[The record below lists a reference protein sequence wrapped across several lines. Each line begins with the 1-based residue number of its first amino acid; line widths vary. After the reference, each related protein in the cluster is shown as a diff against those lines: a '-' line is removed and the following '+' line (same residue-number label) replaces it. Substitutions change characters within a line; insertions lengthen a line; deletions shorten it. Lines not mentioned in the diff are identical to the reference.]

1 MADALDLK
9 SKDLLKGRVGSTPTS
24 DTPKCRKL
32 DDDCMNRIAV
42 VGAGIS
48 GLATAWYLTR
58 DGHRV
63 EVFEAQDRIGGVI
76 ATLEADFTGS
86 NLGDRLLIECGA
98 DNFATLMPDAW
109 DLVRQMGL
117 ESEFITPK
125 KDYRIAQVVCRGR
138 LYPIPNGFSLMQ
150 PTRMGSI
157 LATPIL
163 SVSGKLRVL
172 KEAFVPAKRD
182 SQDESV
188 ESFAVRR
195 LGRECFERLVE
206 PIVGG
211 IFTAKADKLSMQA
224 AMPQFLRMERE
235 HGSLIRAAFAK
246 RRQQT
251 AENRSARE
259 ASGARYDQFTA
270 PKLGMKWWLGKLAEP
285 LGESL
290 HLNHRVETL
299 ERDGDSTWTLRVVNQ
314 TDKSSRIERFDK
326 VCLAVPSYA
335 AGSLLRNIDGVLA
348 GGLESIQY
356 ASSAI
361 AVLALRRDEIRPEA
375 LCFGSIAPTIEKRN
389 CLAVSLSSEKYAGR
403 CPEDTVIM
411 RAFMGGAVRPELLEH
426 SDEKLLELAFAEV
439 KALFGIR
446 TRPSYQRLVRW
457 NRAMPQYEVGHVQ
470 RVASIREQISKYPGL
485 ALAGNAYD
493 GVGIPQCIRGAKQ
506 AATMLGAR
514 DLKHRDT

>member
-1 MADALDLK
+1 
-9 SKDLLKGRVGSTPTS
+9 
-24 DTPKCRKL
+24 
-32 DDDCMNRIAV
+32 MNRIAV

-48 GLATAWYLTR
+48 GLAAAWYLQR
-58 DGHRV
+58 DGHQV
-63 EVFEAQDRIGGVI
+63 HVFEGQDRLGGVI
-76 ATLEADFTGS
+76 DTLGETCSGEPY
-86 NLGDRLLIECGA
+86 LIECGA

-109 DLVRQMGL
+109 ELVQQMGL

-125 KDYRIAQVVCRGR
+125 KDYRIAQVVRRGR

-163 SVSGKLRVL
+163 SVAGKLRVL
-172 KEAFVPAKRD
+172 REALVPAKKD
-182 SQDESV
+182 GLDESV

-211 IFTAKADKLSMQA
+211 IFTAKADQLSMQA
-224 AMPQFLRMERE
+224 AMPQFVRMEQE

-246 RRQQT
+246 RRQQS

-270 PKLGMKWWLGKLAEP
+270 PKLGMKWWLSKLAEP
-285 LGESL
+285 LGDRL
-290 HLNHRVETL
+290 RLNHQVELL
-299 ERDGDSTWTLRVVNQ
+299 ERHSEGGWELQVV
-314 TDKSSRIERFDK
+314 DRLKGERRAARFDG

-335 AGSLLRNIDGVLA
+335 AARLLRNIDGVLA
-348 GGLESIQY
+348 GGLESIEY

-389 CLAVSLSSEKYAGR
+389 CLAISLSSEKYAGR
-403 CPEDTVIM
+403 CPDGTVLM
-411 RAFMGGAVRPELLEH
+411 RAFMGGSVRPEMLEY
-426 SDEKLLELAFAEV
+426 SDDRLLELAFAEV
-439 KALFGIR
+439 QALFGVR
-446 TRPSYQRLVRW
+446 TKPHYQRLVRW
-457 NRAMPQYEVGHVQ
+457 NRAMPQYHVGHVD
-470 RVASIREQISKYPGL
+470 RVKRIRELMSKYPGL

-493 GVGIPQCIRGAKQ
+493 GVGIPQCIRSAKR
-506 AATMLGAR
+506 AMK
-514 DLKHRDT
+514 DLFKANPVA

>member
-1 MADALDLK
+1 MK
-9 SKDLLKGRVGSTPTS
+9 
-24 DTPKCRKL
+24 
-32 DDDCMNRIAV
+32 RIAV
-42 VGAGIS
+42 IGAGIT
-48 GLATAWYLTR
+48 GLATAWYLHR
-58 DGHRV
+58 DGHEV
-63 EVFEAQDRIGGVI
+63 HVFEAQDRIGGVI
-76 ATLEADFTGS
+76 DTLVEPSSGES
-86 NLGDRLLIECGA
+86 SSGESYLIECGA
-98 DNFATLMPDAW
+98 DNFATLMPEAW

-117 ESEFITPK
+117 ESEFITPNQ
-125 KDYRIAQVVCRGR
+125 DYRIAQVVCRGR

-163 SVSGKLRVL
+163 SVAGKLRVL
-172 KEAFVPAKRD
+172 REAFVPAKRD
-182 SQDESV
+182 DQDESV

-211 IFTAKADKLSMQA
+211 IFTAKADRLSMQA
-224 AMPQFLRMERE
+224 AMPQFVRMERE

-246 RRQQT
+246 RRQQS

-285 LGESL
+285 LGGNL
-290 HLNHRVETL
+290 HLNHRVEML
-299 ERDGDSTWTLRVVNQ
+299 ERDGDSSWTLRVVNQ
-314 TDKSSRIERFDK
+314 TDKSSRIERFDE

-335 AGSLLRNIDGVLA
+335 AGALLKNIDAELA
-348 GGLESIQY
+348 SGLESIQY

-361 AVLALRRDEIRPEA
+361 AVLALKRDEIRPEA

-411 RAFMGGAVRPELLEH
+411 RAFMGGAVRPELLDH

-439 KALFGIR
+439 QALFGVR

-457 NRAMPQYEVGHVQ
+457 NRAMPQYHVGHVQ
-470 RVASIREQISKYPGL
+470 RVASIRDQISKYPGL

-493 GVGIPQCIRGAKQ
+493 GVGIPQCIRSAKQ
-506 AATMLGAR
+506 AAMMLGTIG
-514 DLKHRDT
+514 LKQRDT

>member
-1 MADALDLK
+1 
-9 SKDLLKGRVGSTPTS
+9 
-24 DTPKCRKL
+24 
-32 DDDCMNRIAV
+32 MNRIAV

-48 GLATAWYLTR
+48 GLATAWYLSR
-58 DGHRV
+58 SGHRV

-76 ATLEADFTGS
+76 DTIAVGIGSDSFADP
-86 NLGDRLLIECGA
+86 LLIECGA

-163 SVSGKLRVL
+163 SLAGKLRVL
-172 KEAFVPAKRD
+172 REAFVPPRPD
-182 SQDESV
+182 GQDESV
-188 ESFAVRR
+188 ESFAIRR

-211 IFTAKADKLSMQA
+211 IFTAQADKLSMQA

-251 AENRSARE
+251 AETRSARE

-270 PKLGMKWWLGKLAEP
+270 PKLGMKWWLDKLAEP
-285 LGESL
+285 LGKSL
-290 HLNHRVETL
+290 HLSHRVETL
-299 ERDGDSTWTLRVVNQ
+299 ERSQESGWNLKVVSPLDQ
-314 TDKSSRIERFDK
+314 SPRIERFDR
-326 VCLAVPSYA
+326 VCLALPSYA
-335 AGSLLRNIDGVLA
+335 AGALLKDIDASLA
-348 GGLESIQY
+348 SGLESIPY

-361 AVLALRRDEIRPEA
+361 AVLALKRDEIRPEA

-403 CPEDTVIM
+403 CPDDTVIM

-426 SDEKLLELAFAEV
+426 SDEHLLDLAFAEV
-439 KALFGIR
+439 KALFGVK
-446 TRPSYQRLVRW
+446 TKPSYQRLVRW
-457 NRAMPQYEVGHVQ
+457 NRAMPQYHVGHVQ
-470 RVASIREQISKYPGL
+470 RVASIRELMARYPGL

-493 GVGIPQCIRGAKQ
+493 GVGIPQCIRSAKQ
-506 AATMLGAR
+506 AASMLGTK
-514 DLKHRDT
+514 LPSVS